1 MRLKTRILLC
11 ACTLIAVAVLV
22 CCVLILGIVREQ
34 MHTDAAAK
42 AEEAF
47 LTARRT
53 ISNTDHT
60 DLDADVIDTY
70 MIYKVHDVDS
80 YDVFTLSR
88 DGRYLINNVGFSPD
102 LFMNVNEDYG
112 ESNQVIVHVSG
123 KNVLLTGEFV
133 YCSNRRFRLTMVTD
147 LSGIDRD
154 MRTLAWKCAGVGAA
168 ITALFLLLTYF
179 LLSASLRPVKKLQS
193 VARRIAGGDYHARIE
208 VKKRDEIG
216 LLAED
221 LNTMADAVEQ
231 SIAELKEQNSRKQ
244 QFINDLSHEMK
255 TPVTSLLLNSETL
268 TTRTVSD
275 EDRQRALLRINEQA
289 KWFERLSQKLMQL
302 VMLQGSI
309 ELVPSPVRPLLDAA
323 KETVADSLA
332 RAQISLTVACGDRSI
347 PMDFDLL
354 RSALVNLIENAIK
367 ASEPQSTIEL
377 IGADNQIVVRDHGRG
392 IPKEEIERITEPFY
406 MVDRSRSKKLGG
418 SGLGLA
424 LVKQIVD
431 AHHADLRIESEVG
444 VGTSILIRFTDAKR

>member
-11 ACTLIAVAVLV
+11 ACTLIAVAVTV
-22 CCVLILGIVREQ
+22 CCTLILGIVREQ
-34 MHTDAAAK
+34 MHSDAAEK

-47 LTARRT
+47 IEALRT
-53 ISNTDHT
+53 ISSV

-80 YDVFTLSR
+80 SDAFTLSR
-88 DGRYLINNVGFSPD
+88 DGNYLINNVGFSPD
-102 LFMNVNEDYG
+102 SYMNINEDYG
-112 ESNQVIVHVSG
+112 KSNQVFARVFG
-123 KNVLLTGEFV
+123 KNVLLTGEYVF
-133 YCSNRRFRLTMVTD
+133 CSNQRFRLTMVTD

-154 MRTLAWKCAGVGAA
+154 MRALAWKCAGVGAA
-168 ITALFLLLTYF
+168 VTALFFLLTYF

-193 VARRIAGGDYHARIE
+193 VARRIAGGDYHARIA
-208 VKKRDEIG
+208 VKNRDEIG

-221 LNTMADAVEQ
+221 FNTMADAVEQ
-231 SIAELKEQNSRKQ
+231 SIAELKEQNARKQ

-275 EDRQRALLRINEQA
+275 EDRQHALLRINEQA
-289 KWFERLSQKLMQL
+289 KWIERLSQKLMQL

-309 ELVPSPVRPLLDAA
+309 ELVSSPVRPLLDAA

-332 RAQISLTVACGDRSI
+332 RAQISLIVSCEDRSI

-367 ASEPQSTIEL
+367 ASDPQSTIEL
-377 IGADNQIVVRDHGRG
+377 IGADNQIIVRDHGRG

-431 AHHADLRIESEVG
+431 AHHAELRIESEVG
-444 VGTSILIRFTDAKR
+444 VGTSIFIRFSDAKR

>member
-1 MRLKTRILLC
+1 
-11 ACTLIAVAVLV
+11 
-22 CCVLILGIVREQ
+22 
-34 MHTDAAAK
+34 
-42 AEEAF
+42 
-47 LTARRT
+47 
-53 ISNTDHT
+53 
-60 DLDADVIDTY
+60 
-70 MIYKVHDVDS
+70 
-80 YDVFTLSR
+80 
-88 DGRYLINNVGFSPD
+88 
-102 LFMNVNEDYG
+102 
-112 ESNQVIVHVSG
+112 
-123 KNVLLTGEFV
+123 
-133 YCSNRRFRLTMVTD
+133 
-147 LSGIDRD
+147 
-154 MRTLAWKCAGVGAA
+154 
-168 ITALFLLLTYF
+168 
-179 LLSASLRPVKKLQS
+179 
-193 VARRIAGGDYHARIE
+193 
-208 VKKRDEIG
+208 
-216 LLAED
+216 
-221 LNTMADAVEQ
+221 
-231 SIAELKEQNSRKQ
+231 
-244 QFINDLSHEMK
+244 MK

-289 KWFERLSQKLMQL
+289 KWIERLSQKLMQL

-424 LVKQIVD
+424 LVKQIVE
-431 AHHADLRIESEVG
+431 AHHAELRIESEVG

>member
-11 ACTLIAVAVLV
+11 ACTLIAVAVTV
-22 CCVLILGIVREQ
+22 CCTLILGIVREQ
-34 MHTDAAAK
+34 MQTDAATK

-47 LTARRT
+47 IKARRT
-53 ISNTDHT
+53 ISNI

-70 MIYKVHDVDS
+70 MIYKVRDVDS
-80 YDVFTLSR
+80 PDPFTLSR
-88 DGRYLINNVGFSPD
+88 DGNYLINNVGFSPD
-102 LFMNVNEDYG
+102 LYMRTNEDYG
-112 ESNQVIVHVSG
+112 ESNQVFARVFG
-123 KNVLLTGEFV
+123 KNVLLTGEYV
-133 YCSNRRFRLTMVTD
+133 YCSNQRFRLTMVTD

-154 MRTLAWKCAGVGAA
+154 MRALAWKCAGVGAA
-168 ITALFLLLTYF
+168 VTALFFLLTYF

-193 VARRIAGGDYHARIE
+193 VARRIAGGDYHARIA
-208 VKKRDEIG
+208 VKNRDEIG

-221 LNTMADAVEQ
+221 FNTMADAVEQ
-231 SIAELKEQNSRKQ
+231 SIAELKEQNARKQ

-268 TTRTVSD
+268 LTRTVSD

-289 KWFERLSQKLMQL
+289 KWIERLTQKLMQL
-302 VMLQGSI
+302 VMLQGGI
-309 ELVPSPVRPLLDAA
+309 ELILSPVRPLLDAA

-332 RAQISLTVACGDRSI
+332 RLQIKLSISCEDYSI

-367 ASEPQSTIEL
+367 ASDPQSTIEL
-377 IGADNQIVVRDHGRG
+377 IGADNQIIVRDHGRG

-431 AHHADLRIESEVG
+431 AHHAELRIESEVG
-444 VGTSILIRFTDAKR
+444 VGTSIYICFPDAK

>member
-11 ACTLIAVAVLV
+11 ACTLIAVAVTV
-22 CCVLILGIVREQ
+22 CCTLILGIVREQ
-34 MHTDAAAK
+34 MHSDAAEK

-47 LTARRT
+47 IEARRT
-53 ISNTDHT
+53 ISNI

-70 MIYKVHDVDS
+70 MIYKVHDFDS
-80 YDVFTLSR
+80 SDPFTLSR
-88 DGRYLINNVGFSPD
+88 DGNYMINNVGFSPD
-102 LFMNVNEDYG
+102 SYMNINEDYG
-112 ESNQVIVHVSG
+112 ESNQVFARVFG
-123 KNVLLTGEFV
+123 KNVLLTGEYVF
-133 YCSNRRFRLTMVTD
+133 CSNQRFRLTMVTD

-154 MRTLAWKCAGVGAA
+154 MRALAWKCAGVGAA
-168 ITALFLLLTYF
+168 VTALFFLLTYF

-193 VARRIAGGDYHARIE
+193 VARRIAGGDYHARIA
-208 VKKRDEIG
+208 VKNRDEIG

-221 LNTMADAVEQ
+221 FNTMADAVEQ
-231 SIAELKEQNSRKQ
+231 SIAELKEQNARKQ

-289 KWFERLSQKLMQL
+289 KWIERLSQKLMQL

-309 ELVPSPVRPLLDAA
+309 ELVSSPVRPLLDAA

-332 RAQISLTVACGDRSI
+332 RAQISLIVSCEDRSI

-367 ASEPQSTIEL
+367 ASDPQSTIEL
-377 IGADNQIVVRDHGRG
+377 IGADNQIIVRDHGRG

-431 AHHADLRIESEVG
+431 AHHAELRIESEVG
-444 VGTSILIRFTDAKR
+444 VGTSIFICFSDAKR

>member
-1 MRLKTRILLC
+1 
-11 ACTLIAVAVLV
+11 
-22 CCVLILGIVREQ
+22 
-34 MHTDAAAK
+34 
-42 AEEAF
+42 
-47 LTARRT
+47 
-53 ISNTDHT
+53 
-60 DLDADVIDTY
+60 
-70 MIYKVHDVDS
+70 
-80 YDVFTLSR
+80 
-88 DGRYLINNVGFSPD
+88 
-102 LFMNVNEDYG
+102 
-112 ESNQVIVHVSG
+112 
-123 KNVLLTGEFV
+123 
-133 YCSNRRFRLTMVTD
+133 
-147 LSGIDRD
+147 
-154 MRTLAWKCAGVGAA
+154 
-168 ITALFLLLTYF
+168 
-179 LLSASLRPVKKLQS
+179 
-193 VARRIAGGDYHARIE
+193 
-208 VKKRDEIG
+208 
-216 LLAED
+216 
-221 LNTMADAVEQ
+221 
-231 SIAELKEQNSRKQ
+231 
-244 QFINDLSHEMK
+244 MK

-289 KWFERLSQKLMQL
+289 KWIERLSQKLMQL

-309 ELVPSPVRPLLDAA
+309 ELVPSPVRPLLNAA
-323 KETVADSLA
+323 KEMVADSLA